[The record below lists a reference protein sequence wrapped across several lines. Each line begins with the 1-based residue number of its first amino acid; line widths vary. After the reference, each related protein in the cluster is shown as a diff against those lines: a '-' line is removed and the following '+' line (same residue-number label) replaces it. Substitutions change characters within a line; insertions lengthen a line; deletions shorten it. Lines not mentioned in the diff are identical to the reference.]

1 MSQKKELVRDL
12 TEGNIAKNLIT
23 YAAPLFV
30 ANSLQAIYN
39 VVDLIVVGQVD
50 GGESMAAVSIGGEL
64 IHLITFLVM
73 GFAMAGQMIIA
84 QYVGAQKRESIT
96 RMIGTM
102 FTVTFFLATAMLIL
116 CLTLGDGIL
125 RLLNTAPEAYD
136 LAKTYYITC
145 ITGVYFIS
153 GYNIVCAI
161 LRGMG
166 DSLRPFIFIGVASV
180 LNIVLDIVFVAGFG
194 WSTFGAALAT
204 VIGQSVSFFAALI
217 YLFRHRDAFGFD
229 FKWKNFRVHREVLG
243 PLIKLGI
250 PMSIQFAAV
259 TFSKTLLAR
268 WINASGWEYT
278 ALSGIYNKL
287 SLFIGI
293 VSNSFTTAGAANVA
307 QNIGAAKYDRVP
319 KILGIVALVTGVI
332 CAAASALVVL
342 FPTVL
347 FSLFTDD
354 VRVLDISGVLVFPI
368 VLCFIGACARA
379 VGFSIVNG
387 SGNSKMNL
395 MIAIFDGII
404 ARIGF
409 AYLFGFA
416 MNMSCRGFWIG
427 DGLAGYMPLV
437 IGAVFF
443 FTGRWKRN
451 DHIIKKDSEQQVS

>member
-1 MSQKKELVRDL
+1 MAKKEMVRDL
-12 TEGNIAKNLIT
+12 TQGSIAKNLIK

-30 ANSLQAIYN
+30 ANSLQAVYN
-39 VVDLIVVGQVD
+39 VVDLIVVGRVD

-73 GFAMAGQMIIA
+73 GFCMAGQMIIA
-84 QYVGAQKRESIT
+84 QYVGAGKRDSIT

-102 FTVTFFLATAMLIL
+102 FTVTFFLATAMLAL
-116 CLTLGDGIL
+116 CLLFGDQIL
-125 RLLNTAPEAYD
+125 HLLNTAPEAFD
-136 LAKTYYITC
+136 LAKSYYVTC
-145 ITGVYFIS
+145 ITGIYFIS
-153 GYNIVCAI
+153 GYNVVCAI

-180 LNIVLDIVFVAGFG
+180 LNIVLDIWFVAGLG

-217 YLFRHRDAFGFD
+217 YLYIHRESFGFD
-229 FKWKNFRVHREVLG
+229 FKWKSFRVHREVLG

-250 PMSIQFAAV
+250 PMSIQMAAV

-268 WINASGWEYT
+268 WINGTGWEYS

-287 SLFIGI
+287 ALFIGI

-307 QNIGAAKYDRVP
+307 QNIGASKYERVP
-319 KILGIVALVTGVI
+319 RILGLVALITGLI
-332 CAAASALVVL
+332 CAAASVLVML
-342 FPTVL
+342 FPTFL
-347 FSLFTDD
+347 FSLFTED
-354 VRVLDISGVLVFPI
+354 VRVLEISDILIIPI
-368 VLCFIGACARA
+368 VLCFMGACARA
-379 VGFSIVNG
+379 VGFSLING
-387 SGNSKMNL
+387 SGNSRLNL
-395 MIAIFDGII
+395 LVAIFDGII
-404 ARIGF
+404 ARIGLS
-409 AYLFGFA
+409 YLFGFV

-437 IGAVFF
+437 IGLVFF

-451 DHIIKKDSEQQVS
+451 DHIITKDSE

>member
-1 MSQKKELVRDL
+1 MAKKEMVRDL
-12 TEGNIAKNLIT
+12 TEGSIAKNLIT

-84 QYVGAQKRESIT
+84 QFVGAGKRESIT
-96 RMIGTM
+96 KMIGTM
-102 FTVTFFLATAMLIL
+102 FTVTFFLATAMLIA
-116 CLTLGDGIL
+116 CLLLGDSIL
-125 RLLNTAPEAYD
+125 HLLNTAPEAFD
-136 LAKTYYITC
+136 LAKSYYITC
-145 ITGVYFIS
+145 ITGIYFIS
-153 GYNIVCAI
+153 GYNIICAI

-166 DSLRPFIFIGVASV
+166 DSLRPFIIIGVASV
-180 LNIVLDIVFVAGFG
+180 LNIILDIWFVAGFG

-217 YLFRHRDAFGFD
+217 YLYRHRDAFGFD
-229 FKWKNFRVHREVLG
+229 FKWKSFRVHREVLG

-250 PMSIQFAAV
+250 PMSIQMAAI

-287 SLFIGI
+287 SMFIGI

-307 QNIGAAKYDRVP
+307 QNIGAAKYERVP
-319 KILGIVALVTGVI
+319 RILGIVALITGGI
-332 CAAASALVVL
+332 CAFAALLVVL
-342 FPTVL
+342 FPTAL
-347 FSLFTDD
+347 FSLFTED
-354 VRVLDISGVLVFPI
+354 VRVLEISGVLVAPI
-368 VLCFIGACARA
+368 VICFIGACARA
-379 VGFSIVNG
+379 VGFSLING
-387 SGNSKMNL
+387 SGNSRMNL

-404 ARIGF
+404 ARIGLS
-409 AYLFGFA
+409 YLLGFV
-416 MNMSCRGFWIG
+416 MELSCKGFWLG
-427 DGLAGYMPLV
+427 DGFAGYMPLIV
-437 IGAVFF
+437 AIVFF
-443 FTGRWKRN
+443 ITGRWKRN
-451 DHIIKKDSEQQVS
+451 DHIIKKDSQ

>member
-1 MSQKKELVRDL
+1 MAKKEMVRDL
-12 TEGNIAKNLIT
+12 TEGSIAKNLIT

-84 QYVGAQKRESIT
+84 QFVGAGKRESIT
-96 RMIGTM
+96 KMIGTM
-102 FTVTFFLATAMLIL
+102 FTVTFFLATAMLIA
-116 CLTLGDGIL
+116 CLLLGDSIL
-125 RLLNTAPEAYD
+125 HLLNTAPEAFD
-136 LAKTYYITC
+136 LAKSYYITC
-145 ITGVYFIS
+145 ITGIYFIS
-153 GYNIVCAI
+153 GYNIICAI

-180 LNIVLDIVFVAGFG
+180 LNIILDIWFVAGFG

-217 YLFRHRDAFGFD
+217 YLYRHRDAFGFD
-229 FKWKNFRVHREVLG
+229 FKWKSFRVHREVLG

-250 PMSIQFAAV
+250 PMSIQMAAI

-287 SLFIGI
+287 SMFIGI

-307 QNIGAAKYDRVP
+307 QNIGAAKYERVP
-319 KILGIVALVTGVI
+319 RILGIVALITGGI
-332 CAAASALVVL
+332 CAFAALLVVL
-342 FPTVL
+342 FPTAL
-347 FSLFTDD
+347 FSLFTED
-354 VRVLDISGVLVFPI
+354 VRVLEISGVLVAPI
-368 VLCFIGACARA
+368 VICFIGACARA
-379 VGFSIVNG
+379 VGFSLING
-387 SGNSKMNL
+387 SGNSRMNL

-404 ARIGF
+404 ARIGLS
-409 AYLFGFA
+409 YLLGFV
-416 MNMSCRGFWIG
+416 MELSCKGFWLG
-427 DGLAGYMPLV
+427 DGFAGYMPLIV
-437 IGAVFF
+437 AIVFF
-443 FTGRWKRN
+443 ITGRWKRN
-451 DHIIKKDSEQQVS
+451 DHIIKKDSQ

>member
-1 MSQKKELVRDL
+1 MAKKEMVRDL
-12 TEGNIAKNLIT
+12 TEGSIAKNLIT

-84 QYVGAQKRESIT
+84 QFVGAGKRESIT
-96 RMIGTM
+96 KMIGTM
-102 FTVTFFLATAMLIL
+102 FTVTFFLATAMLIA
-116 CLTLGDGIL
+116 CLLLGDSIL
-125 RLLNTAPEAYD
+125 HLLNTAPEAFD
-136 LAKTYYITC
+136 LAKSYYITC
-145 ITGVYFIS
+145 ITGIYFIS
-153 GYNIVCAI
+153 GYNIICAI

-180 LNIVLDIVFVAGFG
+180 LNIILDIWFVAGFG

-217 YLFRHRDAFGFD
+217 YLYRHRDAFGFD
-229 FKWKNFRVHREVLG
+229 FKWKSFRVHREVLG

-250 PMSIQFAAV
+250 PMSIQMAAI

-287 SLFIGI
+287 SMFIGI

-307 QNIGAAKYDRVP
+307 QNIGAAKYERVP
-319 KILGIVALVTGVI
+319 KILGIVALITGGI
-332 CAAASALVVL
+332 CAFAALLVVL
-342 FPTVL
+342 FPTAL
-347 FSLFTDD
+347 FSLFTEDI
-354 VRVLDISGVLVFPI
+354 RVLEISGVLVAPI
-368 VLCFIGACARA
+368 VICFIGACARA
-379 VGFSIVNG
+379 VGFSLING
-387 SGNSKMNL
+387 SGNSRMNL

-404 ARIGF
+404 ARIGLS
-409 AYLFGFA
+409 YLLGFV
-416 MNMSCRGFWIG
+416 MELSCKGFWLG
-427 DGLAGYMPLV
+427 DGFAGYMPLIV
-437 IGAVFF
+437 AIVFF
-443 FTGRWKRN
+443 ITGRWKRN
-451 DHIIKKDSEQQVS
+451 DHIIKKDSQ

>member
-1 MSQKKELVRDL
+1 MAKKEMVRDL
-12 TEGNIAKNLIT
+12 TEGNIAKNLIK

-64 IHLITFLVM
+64 IHLVTFLVM
-73 GFAMAGQMIIA
+73 GFCMAGQMIIA
-84 QYVGAQKRESIT
+84 QFVGAQKRESIT
-96 RMIGTM
+96 KMIGTM
-102 FTVTFFLATAMLIL
+102 FTAVFLIATVMLAICL
-116 CLTLGDGIL
+116 CLGDSIL
-125 RLLNTAPEAYD
+125 HLLNTAPEAFD
-136 LAKTYYITC
+136 LAKSYYITC
-145 ITGVYFIS
+145 ITGIYFIS
-153 GYNIVCAI
+153 GYNVVCAI

-180 LNIVLDIVFVAGFG
+180 LNIILDILFVAGFG
-194 WSTFGAALAT
+194 LSTFGAALAT
-204 VIGQSVSFFAALI
+204 VIGQAVSFISALI
-217 YLFRHRDAFGFD
+217 YLYIHREAFGFD
-229 FKWKNFRVHREVLG
+229 FKWKSFRIHREVLD

-250 PMSIQFAAV
+250 PMSIQMAAI

-287 SLFIGI
+287 SMFIGI

-307 QNIGAAKYDRVP
+307 QNIGAAKYERVP
-319 KILGIVALVTGVI
+319 KILGLVTLITGIICGV
-332 CAAASALVVL
+332 AAVLVVL
-342 FPTVL
+342 FPTFL

-354 VRVLDISGVLVFPI
+354 VRVLSISGVLIAPI

-379 VGFSIVNG
+379 VGFSLING
-387 SGNSKMNL
+387 SGNSRLNL
-395 MIAIFDGII
+395 MIAIFDGIV

-409 AYLFGFA
+409 SYILGFV
-416 MNMSCRGFWIG
+416 MGLSCRGFWIG

-437 IGAVFF
+437 VAVVFF
-443 FTGRWKRN
+443 ITGRWKRN
-451 DHIIKKDSEQQVS
+451 DHIIKKDSE

>member
-1 MSQKKELVRDL
+1 MAKKEMVRDL
-12 TEGNIAKNLIT
+12 TEGNIAKNLIK

-64 IHLITFLVM
+64 IHLVTFLVM
-73 GFAMAGQMIIA
+73 GFCMAGQMIIA
-84 QYVGAQKRESIT
+84 QFVGAQKRESIT
-96 RMIGTM
+96 KMIGTM
-102 FTVTFFLATAMLIL
+102 FTAVFLIATVMLAICL
-116 CLTLGDGIL
+116 CLGDQIL
-125 RLLNTAPEAYD
+125 YLLNTAPEAFE
-136 LAKTYYITC
+136 LAKSYYITC
-145 ITGVYFIS
+145 VAGIYFIS
-153 GYNIVCAI
+153 GYNVVCAI

-166 DSLRPFIFIGVASV
+166 DSLHPFIFIGVASV
-180 LNIVLDIVFVAGFG
+180 LNIILDILFVAGFG

-204 VIGQSVSFFAALI
+204 VIGQAVSFISALV
-217 YLFRHRDAFGFD
+217 YLYIHREAFGFD
-229 FKWKNFRVHREVLG
+229 FKWKSFRIHREVLD

-250 PMSIQFAAV
+250 PMSIQMAAI

-287 SLFIGI
+287 SMFIGI

-307 QNIGAAKYDRVP
+307 QNIGAAKYNRVP
-319 KILGIVALVTGVI
+319 KILGLVALITGVI
-332 CAAASALVVL
+332 CAAASVLVVL
-342 FPTVL
+342 FPTFL

-354 VRVLDISGVLVFPI
+354 VRVLNISGVLIAPI

-379 VGFSIVNG
+379 VGFSLING
-387 SGNSKMNL
+387 SGNSRLNL
-395 MIAIFDGII
+395 MIAIFDGIV

-409 AYLFGFA
+409 SYILGFV
-416 MNMSCRGFWIG
+416 MGLSCRGFWIG

-437 IGAVFF
+437 VAVVFF
-443 FTGRWKRN
+443 ITGRWKRN
-451 DHIIKKDSEQQVS
+451 DHIIKKDSE